1 MYLTTV
7 DPDSFTVLWNT
18 TVNNMND
25 CSAQYV
31 DSCVVTGGNVYD
43 GTTGKIVKNLE
54 GSYNYATDVAFKKWG
69 SELQP
74 GVTYSDGKLYWA
86 DAMVAFI
93 CSVSIDKE
101 TGRFIDSSL
110 SKNKLILLRPACR

>member
-25 CSAQYV
+25 SSAQYV

-54 GSYNYATDVAFKKWG
+54 GS
-69 SELQP
+69 
-74 GVTYSDGKLYWA
+74 
-86 DAMVAFI
+86 
-93 CSVSIDKE
+93 
-101 TGRFIDSSL
+101 
-110 SKNKLILLRPACR
+110 